1 MTKRKYTF
9 LYSDEALEDL
19 DDIYSY
25 IAVELKAKSTATN
38 LVRRIRQE
46 IRGLEPFSEMFRV
59 VDWEPWHSAGVRRL
73 LVGNYSVYYLADR
86 NTNSVN
92 VIRIL
97 YAGRDVER
105 IISGED

>member
-1 MTKRKYTF
+1 M
-9 LYSDEALEDL
+9 
-19 DDIYSY
+19 
-25 IAVELKAKSTATN
+25 
-38 LVRRIRQE
+38 
-46 IRGLEPFSEMFRV
+46 
-59 VDWEPWHSAGVRRL
+59 

-105 IISGED
+105 IISEEE